1 MTYLDF
7 KASLESWVN
16 ENYSAD
22 DAKALNAKIDWDAWV
37 KSPGPNPPNDGLNFT
52 TASGVQFEKLADDYI
67 TLGGDSSPDNYQDYL
82 TATDPQLKVIFLN
95 RLTARLSDVT
105 LKILTKIDA
114 DYNTTNDPNPEI
126 GQRWF
131 PLAIAKQYNSSLDAA
146 HHYVSI

>member
-1 MTYLDF
+1 
-7 KASLESWVN
+7 
-16 ENYSAD
+16 
-22 DAKALNAKIDWDAWV
+22 
-37 KSPGPNPPNDGLNFT
+37 
-52 TASGVQFEKLADDYI
+52 
-67 TLGGDSSPDNYQDYL
+67 
-82 TATDPQLKVIFLN
+82 
-95 RLTARLSDVT
+95 LTARLSDVT